1 MINDQNTSFQ
11 YNPANQITQLTRS
24 KDVYAWTGLV
34 NVDRLVIWNCPP
46 DSPIPRYTANG
57 LNQLITAGG
66 LTLNYDNSGNQ
77 NLGII

>member
-24 KDVYAWTGLV
+24 NDVYAWTGLV
-34 NVDRLVIWNCPP
+34 NVERK
-46 DSPIPRYTANG
+46 YTVNG